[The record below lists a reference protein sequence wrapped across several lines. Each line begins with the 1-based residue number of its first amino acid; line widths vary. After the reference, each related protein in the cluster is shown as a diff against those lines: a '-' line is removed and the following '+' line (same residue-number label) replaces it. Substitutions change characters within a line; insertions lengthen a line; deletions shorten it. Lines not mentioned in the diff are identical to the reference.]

1 MTTSI
6 YLIYFIGFFTIFFFF
21 KNEKYINIID
31 TSRSYEIGPK
41 NNRELMNNAK
51 IIFFNISAIFISNLI
66 HSI

>member
-6 YLIYFIGFFTIFFFF
+6 CLIYFIGVFTIFG
-21 KNEKYINIID
+21 NEKYINIID

-51 IIFFNISAIFISNLI
+51 ITFFNISAIFISNLI